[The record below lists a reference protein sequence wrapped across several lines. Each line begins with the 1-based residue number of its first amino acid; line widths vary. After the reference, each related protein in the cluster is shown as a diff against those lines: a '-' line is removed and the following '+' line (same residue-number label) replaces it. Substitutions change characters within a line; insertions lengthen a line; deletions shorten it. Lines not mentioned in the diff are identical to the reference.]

1 MAATLNAVYQE
12 ALSLPD
18 STRLELAE
26 RLIASIPIDVEL
38 EAAQLQEVRRRMKE
52 AQTGQVKTIPGE
64 EVFREVEES
73 LANRRRS

>member
-26 RLIASIPIDVEL
+26 RLIASIPINAEL